1 MDSLSDDIQRL
12 IDCVNVDSL
21 IDDIFFPAATT
32 MLASGKRRRHN
43 RGKDANEESMVNSSL
58 NTNNR
63 RGAYSKRHGNL
74 RSDGGIYKGRPFS
87 GGRQTGFV
95 DLEVTSDNRNNL
107 VVGTS
112 DGGVGIGFLDDQ
124 QRVIAAS
131 HEKRYN
137 APIYTPSEKE
147 IAAYNRNTE
156 GQLDDRVKTCLG

>member
-58 NTNNR
+58 NPNNR
-63 RGAYSKRHGNL
+63 RGAYSKRHGNFREGL
-74 RSDGGIYKGRPFS
+74 
-87 GGRQTGFV
+87 GRQTGFV

-156 GQLDDRVKTCLG
+156 GQLDDRVKACLG